1 MLFRV
6 SSFGICHIYR
16 MEKEHVYMTVG
27 EPESSVILKYIWGT
41 ASEEEKAEVDLW
53 LKKHPENEKALL
65 QIARIYYVCRTQER
79 IVSRDPLKAYW
90 KVDKKLKSQS
100 HLKKYQKKDHY
111 IIFHRIVIEL
121 LKVAAIV
128 LILLGGN
135 VLLQK
140 GNQKDFPFSYQT
152 LYVPAGQRV
161 ELILPDSTKVW
172 LNANSKLIY
181 PTSFKEEIRQ
191 VELDGE
197 AYFDVKH
204 NEDNPFVV
212 KTKSM
217 NVTVLGT
224 EFNVYAYSGVE
235 EFNIALLKG
244 SVELNSPDC
253 SRKYRVMAGEQVFYK
268 EGKYISAQIGNMDYF
283 KWKEGILSFNNQP
296 IHVIID
302 KLRLYYDIRIEVAD
316 LPFLE
321 ERYSGKFRVKEGIE
335 QVLKV
340 LQLEHKFTYVKDNE
354 LNLITIK

>member
-1 MLFRV
+1 MA
-6 SSFGICHIYR
+6 
-16 MEKEHVYMTVG
+16 VG
-27 EPESSVILKYIWGT
+27 EPESSVILKYIRGT

-53 LKKHPENEKALL
+53 LKKHPDNEEALF
-65 QIARIYYVCRTQER
+65 QIARIYYACRTQER
-79 IVSRDPLKAYW
+79 IVSRDPLRAYW

-100 HLKKYQKKDHY
+100 HLKESQKKDHY
-111 IIFHRIVIEL
+111 AIFHRIVIEL

-135 VLLQK
+135 FLLQK
-140 GNQKDFPFSYQT
+140 DDQMESFPSFQT
-152 LYVPAGQRV
+152 LYVPAGQRA
-161 ELILPDSTKVW
+161 ELVLPDSTKVW
-172 LNANSKLIY
+172 LNANSKLVY
-181 PTSFKEEIRQ
+181 PTSFKEGIRQ

-204 NEDNPFVV
+204 NGDNPFVV
-212 KTKSM
+212 RTKSM

-224 EFNVYAYSGVE
+224 EFNVSAYSGIE
-235 EFNIALLKG
+235 EFNIALLRG
-244 SVELNSPDC
+244 SVELNSSDR
-253 SRKYRVMAGEQVFYK
+253 SGKYRMKAGEQIFYR
-268 EGKYISAQIGNMDYF
+268 EGKYVSAQIGNMDYF
-283 KWKEGILSFNNQP
+283 KWKEGVLSFNNQP

-321 ERYSGKFRVKEGIE
+321 ERYSGKFRVKEGVE

>member
-1 MLFRV
+1 MA
-6 SSFGICHIYR
+6 
-16 MEKEHVYMTVG
+16 VG
-27 EPESSVILKYIWGT
+27 EPESSVILKYIRGT

-53 LKKHPENEKALL
+53 LKKHPDNEEALL
-65 QIARIYYVCRTQER
+65 QIARIYYACRTQER
-79 IVSRDPLKAYW
+79 IVSRDPLRAYW

-100 HLKKYQKKDHY
+100 HLKESQKKDHY
-111 IIFHRIVIEL
+111 AIFHRIVIEL

-135 VLLQK
+135 FLLQK
-140 GNQKDFPFSYQT
+140 DDQMESFPSFQT
-152 LYVPAGQRV
+152 LYVPAGQRA
-161 ELILPDSTKVW
+161 ELVLPDSTKVW
-172 LNANSKLIY
+172 LNANSKLVY
-181 PTSFKEEIRQ
+181 PTSFKEGIRQ

-204 NEDNPFVV
+204 NGDNPFVV
-212 KTKSM
+212 RTKSM

-224 EFNVYAYSGVE
+224 EFNVSAYSGIE
-235 EFNIALLKG
+235 EFNIALLRG
-244 SVELNSPDC
+244 SVELNSSDR
-253 SRKYRVMAGEQVFYK
+253 SGKYRMKAGEQIFYR
-268 EGKYISAQIGNMDYF
+268 EGKYVSAQIGNMDYF
-283 KWKEGILSFNNQP
+283 KWKEGVLSFNNQP

-302 KLRLYYDIRIEVAD
+302 KLSLYYDIRIEVAD

-321 ERYSGKFRVKEGIE
+321 ERYSGKFRVKEGVE

>member
-6 SSFGICHIYR
+6 SSFDICHIYR
-16 MEKEHVYMTVG
+16 MEKEQVYMTVG

-41 ASEEEKAEVDLW
+41 ASEQEKGEVDLW
-53 LKKHPENEKALL
+53 LKKHPKNEKALL

-90 KVDKKLKSQS
+90 KVDKMLKSQS
-100 HLKKYQKKDHY
+100 YLKKYQKKDRY
-111 IIFHRIVIEL
+111 VIFHRIVIEL

-135 VLLQK
+135 FLLQK
-140 GNQKDFPFSYQT
+140 DDQMESLPSFQT
-152 LYVPAGQRV
+152 LYVPAGQRA

-172 LNANSKLIY
+172 LNANSKLVY
-181 PTSFKEEIRQ
+181 PTSFKKGIRQ

-212 KTKSM
+212 GTKSM

-224 EFNVYAYSGVE
+224 EFNVSAYSDIE
-235 EFNIALLKG
+235 EFNIALLRG
-244 SVELNSPDC
+244 SIELNLPDR
-253 SRKYRVMAGEQVFYK
+253 SRRYRMTAGEQVFYK
-268 EGKYISAQIGNMDYF
+268 KGKYVSAQIGNMDYF
-283 KWKEGILSFNNQP
+283 KWKEGLLCFNNQP

-302 KLRLYYDIRIEVAD
+302 KLRLYYDVRIEVAD

>member
-6 SSFGICHIYR
+6 SSFDICHIYR

-41 ASEEEKAEVDLW
+41 ASEQEKGEVDLW

-90 KVDKKLKSQS
+90 KVDKMLKSQS
-100 HLKKYQKKDHY
+100 YLKKYQKKDRY
-111 IIFHRIVIEL
+111 VIFHRIVIEL

-135 VLLQK
+135 FLLQK
-140 GNQKDFPFSYQT
+140 DDQMESLPSFQT
-152 LYVPAGQRV
+152 LYVPAGQRA

-172 LNANSKLIY
+172 LNANSKLVY
-181 PTSFKEEIRQ
+181 PTSFKKGIRQ

-204 NEDNPFVV
+204 NEDNP
-212 KTKSM
+212 SDI
-217 NVTVLGT
+217 
-224 EFNVYAYSGVE
+224 E
-235 EFNIALLKG
+235 EFNIALLRG
-244 SVELNSPDC
+244 SIELNLPDR
-253 SRKYRVMAGEQVFYK
+253 SRRYRMTAGEQVFYK
-268 EGKYISAQIGNMDYF
+268 KGKYVSAQISNMDYF
-283 KWKEGILSFNNQP
+283 KWKEGLLCFNNQP

-302 KLRLYYDIRIEVAD
+302 KLRLYYDVRIEVAD